1 MFPPSLPILTPT
13 ASTAP
18 SSEFTFETNNMSDTE
33 QEPPRSS
40 VSDGKVDREIW
51 RPEDGNGDD
60 NLRTYESSQ
69 YGDKGHPTWK
79 LYCGDAPEKIEGVLV
94 EPPKNCYLD
103 DRAAH
108 KILNWDGYAKAERG
122 RFWRNDFSNK
132 GDIRPHRKHR
142 GRPAFL
148 LGGEVAYLQGGARV
162 YRFTGAI
169 HPNDIAVI
177 NEELN
182 AQKDNK
188 ALARLMPS
196 THIPR
201 AKSPVRHG
209 AGAAR
214 QLKHVSKPISPKYRP
229 SDAADLSDINR
240 ENSPFSAELQDP
252 SYVNNAKRPR
262 LENILRSTPGRSMS
276 NSSALVA
283 ELKIQNLALT
293 ERNETVSAK
302 ARDLTRENGY
312 LQTEL
317 ASTKTL
323 WTATSKELATLR
335 EQYLESQGALR
346 MQANGEVNA
355 ASLQATKNDMII
367 YRSLAKQLFGKLQ
380 TSADALEKGAVAVNG
395 VKNLAQE
402 LGITPKEEVE
412 VDVEYGAIQRNIN
425 SIRARMKAI
434 LGDEWNQFER
444 EVFAEKDH

>member
-1 MFPPSLPILTPT
+1 MTS
-13 ASTAP
+13 
-18 SSEFTFETNNMSDTE
+18 SDTE
-33 QEPPRSS
+33 HEATRPT
-40 VSDGKVDREIW
+40 VSDGKNARGIW

-60 NLRTYESSQ
+60 NLKTYESTQ

-103 DRAAH
+103 DRAAY
-108 KILNWDGYAKAERG
+108 KILNWDGYTKAERG
-122 RFWRNDFSNK
+122 RLWRSDFSNK

-148 LGGEVAYLQGGARV
+148 LGGEIAHLQGGARV

-169 HPNDIAVI
+169 HPNDIALI

-182 AQKDNK
+182 TQKDNK

-196 THIPR
+196 TNIPR
-201 AKSPVRHG
+201 AKSPTLRG
-209 AGAAR
+209 AGASK
-214 QLKHVSKPISPKYRP
+214 QLKRVTNSTSPNNSA
-229 SDAADLSDINR
+229 SDSADFDR
-240 ENSPFSAELQDP
+240 ENSPFSADLLDP

-262 LENILRSTPGRSMS
+262 LDNNMRSTPSKTAP
-276 NSSALVA
+276 NNSALIA
-283 ELKIQNLALT
+283 DLKNQNLALT
-293 ERNETVSAK
+293 VRNETVSAK
-302 ARDLTRENGY
+302 ARDLTRENGH

-323 WTATSKELATLR
+323 WTASSKGLAILR
-335 EQYLESQGALR
+335 TQYLESQDALR
-346 MQANGEVNA
+346 QQATGEVNA
-355 ASLQATKNDMII
+355 ATAQATKNDMIT
-367 YRSLAKQLFGKLQ
+367 YRNLAKLLFGKLQ
-380 TSADALEKGAVAVNG
+380 SSAHEVERGVVAVNG
-395 VKNLAQE
+395 VKNLARE

-412 VDVEYGAIQRNIN
+412 AAVEYGAIQGDIN

-444 EVFAEKDH
+444 EVFAEKDD

>member
-1 MFPPSLPILTPT
+1 
-13 ASTAP
+13 
-18 SSEFTFETNNMSDTE
+18 MSDTE
-33 QEPPRSS
+33 QETPRPS
-40 VSDGKVDREIW
+40 VSDGKIDREIW

-60 NLRTYESSQ
+60 NLKTYESTQ

-103 DRAAH
+103 DRAAY
-108 KILNWDGYAKAERG
+108 KILNWDGYTKAERG

-148 LGGEVAYLQGGARV
+148 LGGEIAHLQGGARV

-182 AQKDNK
+182 TQKDNK

-201 AKSPVRHG
+201 AKSPVRRG
-209 AGAAR
+209 AGASK
-214 QLKHVSKPISPKYRP
+214 QLKRVSKSSSPTNTR
-229 SDAADLSDINR
+229 SDSTELNDFDR

-252 SYVNNAKRPR
+252 AYVNNPKRPR
-262 LENILRSTPGRSMS
+262 LDNNMRSTPGK
-276 NSSALVA
+276 NTPNNSALVA
-283 ELKIQNLALT
+283 DLKNQNIALT

-335 EQYLESQGALR
+335 TQYLQSQEALR
-346 MQANGEVNA
+346 QQATGEINA
-355 ASLQATKNDMII
+355 ATMQVTKNDLIT
-367 YRSLAKQLFGKLQ
+367 YRNLAKQLFGKLQ
-380 TSADALEKGAVAVNG
+380 SSADALEKGVVAVNG

-412 VDVEYGAIQRNIN
+412 VAVEYGAIQRDINNI
-425 SIRARMKAI
+425 RVRMKAI

-444 EVFAEKDH
+444 EVFADKDF

>member
-1 MFPPSLPILTPT
+1 
-13 ASTAP
+13 
-18 SSEFTFETNNMSDTE
+18 MSDTE
-33 QEPPRSS
+33 QELPRPI
-40 VSDGKVDREIW
+40 VSDGKNDREIW

-60 NLRTYESSQ
+60 NLKTYESTQ

-103 DRAAH
+103 DRAAY
-108 KILNWDGYAKAERG
+108 KILNWDGYTKAERG

-148 LGGEVAYLQGGARV
+148 LGGEIAHLQGGARV

-182 AQKDNK
+182 AQKDSK

-196 THIPR
+196 TNIPR
-201 AKSPVRHG
+201 AKSPARRG
-209 AGAAR
+209 AEASK
-214 QLKHVSKPISPKYRP
+214 QLKRVSKSTSPTNTT
-229 SDAADLSDINR
+229 SDSADFDR

-262 LENILRSTPGRSMS
+262 LDNNMRSTPGKNMPT
-276 NSSALVA
+276 NSALIA
-283 ELKIQNLALT
+283 DLKNQNIALT
-293 ERNETVSAK
+293 ERNESVSAK
-302 ARDLTRENGY
+302 ARDLARENGY

-335 EQYLESQGALR
+335 TQYLESQDALR
-346 MQANGEVNA
+346 MQATGEINA
-355 ASLQATKNDMII
+355 AIVQATKNDMIT
-367 YRSLAKQLFGKLQ
+367 YRNLAKQLFMKLQ
-380 TSADALEKGAVAVNG
+380 SSADALEKGVIAVNG

-402 LGITPKEEVE
+402 LGITPKEEME
-412 VDVEYGAIQRNIN
+412 EAMEYGAIQRDIN

-444 EVFAEKDH
+444 EVFAEKDD

>member
-1 MFPPSLPILTPT
+1 
-13 ASTAP
+13 
-18 SSEFTFETNNMSDTE
+18 MSDTE
-33 QEPPRSS
+33 QELARPC
-40 VSDGKVDREIW
+40 VSDGRVDREIW

-60 NLRTYESSQ
+60 NLKTYESTQ
-69 YGDKGHPTWK
+69 YGNKGHPTWK

-103 DRAAH
+103 DRAAY
-108 KILNWDGYAKAERG
+108 KILNWDGYTKAERG

-132 GDIRPHRKHR
+132 GDIRPHRRHR

-148 LGGEVAYLQGGARV
+148 LGGEVAHLQGGARV
-162 YRFTGAI
+162 YRLTGAI

-182 AQKDNK
+182 TQKDNK

-196 THIPR
+196 TNIPR
-201 AKSPVRHG
+201 AKSPIRRG
-209 AGAAR
+209 AGAAA
-214 QLKHVSKPISPKYRP
+214 QLKRVSKSSSPNNST
-229 SDAADLSDINR
+229 SDSIDIDR

-252 SYVNNAKRPR
+252 SYVNSAKRPR
-262 LENILRSTPGRSMS
+262 LDNNMRSTPGKNVAS
-276 NSSALVA
+276 NSALIA
-283 ELKIQNLALT
+283 DLKNQNITLT
-293 ERNETVSAK
+293 ERNEIVSAK
-302 ARDLTRENGY
+302 ARDLTRENGH

-335 EQYLESQGALR
+335 TQYLESQQALR
-346 MQANGEVNA
+346 QQVNGEVNA
-355 ASLQATKNDMII
+355 ATMQATKNDMIT
-367 YRSLAKQLFGKLQ
+367 YRNLAKQLFGKLQ
-380 TSADALEKGAVAVNG
+380 SSADALEKGVIAVNG

-412 VDVEYGAIQRNIN
+412 ADAEYGAIQRDIN

-444 EVFAEKDH
+444 EVFAEKDD